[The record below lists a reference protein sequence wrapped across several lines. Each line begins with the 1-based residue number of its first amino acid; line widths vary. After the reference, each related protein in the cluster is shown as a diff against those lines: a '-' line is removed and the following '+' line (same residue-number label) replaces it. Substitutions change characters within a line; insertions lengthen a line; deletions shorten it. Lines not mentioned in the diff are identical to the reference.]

1 MLDPLYFSV
10 YSRQQLCVAFLVCLH
25 FQYGL
30 AILNYSNNNNGSST
44 SSTRIR
50 QKTFIE
56 VMDASPSAITSETVT
71 AQAPATASKTT
82 TSTSLKSSIT
92 TAPTPLISTLESI
105 KLKCTLSS
113 SISNEN
119 CTSICD
125 GVRYFNGSRSNTTTA
140 NNVIVLDTTVTNELF
155 TMCPNIES
163 LSLNNSNIF
172 GIGNSVFEQASALKQ
187 LNLSSNH
194 IKEVTGD
201 AFKGAYL
208 LSVIDL
214 SKNAIQTIASDAFKK
229 LNKLMVLDLSANRL
243 KTINMKLVQDCTSLT
258 QLSLRQNTL
267 HAHLELHFTSRVLQL
282 IDLSANNLIGITF
295 KTPTPKKQQNAYPRN
310 FSNVTLLLDDNC
322 LVNLTISPAIQ
333 IFELSLAHNRLESI
347 NELIKIR
354 PFLARILNLEG
365 NRLTYLDPKLLP
377 VSSKLEV
384 LKLRDN
390 RLSDLDVLELKT
402 HFTNLNQITVT
413 QNDWNC
419 KDLKRIVTQLDVRD
433 IRITDINTTA
443 IYDLTTPNVHGVPC
457 FDSKHELFLLRL
469 DYTTKLN
476 KITLISVC
484 TAGFLIILMCLI
496 TFSSCRTLQRLRS
509 DSLSKSFE
517 IKMMPTEN
525 IYEEHVYNNVYSN
538 PTTPTTT
545 L

>member
-1 MLDPLYFSV
+1 
-10 YSRQQLCVAFLVCLH
+10 
-25 FQYGL
+25 
-30 AILNYSNNNNGSST
+30 
-44 SSTRIR
+44 
-50 QKTFIE
+50 
-56 VMDASPSAITSETVT
+56 MDAVPSAITSETVT
-71 AQAPATASKTT
+71 TAPASES
-82 TSTSLKSSIT
+82 TSTTQTPSIT
-92 TAPTPLISTLESI
+92 TLPPISALESI

-113 SISNEN
+113 FVSNEN
-119 CTSICD
+119 CTEICN
-125 GVRYFNGSRSNTTTA
+125 GVRYLNSSSTT
-140 NNVIVLDTTVTNELF
+140 NRVIVLDKVTNELF
-155 TMCPNIES
+155 RMCPNIES

-172 GIGNSVFEQASALKQ
+172 ELDNSLFEQASALEQ
-187 LNLSSNH
+187 LNLSENH
-194 IKEVTGD
+194 IKEVTSD

-229 LNKLMVLDLSANRL
+229 LNKLMILDLSANRL
-243 KTINMKLVQDCTSLT
+243 KTINMKLLQDCTSLT
-258 QLSLRQNTL
+258 QITLKQNALT
-267 HAHLELHFTSRVLQL
+267 HLELHFTSRVLQL
-282 IDLSANNLIGITF
+282 IDISANNLIGLTF
-295 KTPTPKKQQNAYPRN
+295 KTPTPKKQQNSYPRN

-347 NELIKIR
+347 YELIKIR
-354 PFLARILNLEG
+354 PFLAKILNLEG
-365 NRLTYLDPKLLP
+365 NHLTYLDPKLLP

-384 LKLRDN
+384 LKLKDN
-390 RLSDLDVLELKT
+390 RLSDIDVLELKI
-402 HFTNLNQITVT
+402 HFTNLNIITLT

-419 KDLKRIVTQLDVRD
+419 KDLKRIITQLDVRN
-433 IRITDINTTA
+433 IQISDINTTA
-443 IYDLTTPNVHGVPC
+443 IYDLSTPNVHGVPC

-469 DYTTKLN
+469 EYTEKLN

-484 TAGFLIILMCLI
+484 TTGFLIVLMCLI